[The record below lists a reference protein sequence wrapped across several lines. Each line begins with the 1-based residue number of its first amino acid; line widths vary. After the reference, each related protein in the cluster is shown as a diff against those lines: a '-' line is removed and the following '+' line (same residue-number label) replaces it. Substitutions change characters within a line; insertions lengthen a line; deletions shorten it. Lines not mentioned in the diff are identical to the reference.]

1 MQRATSETLNPKK
14 STILIYSVGLT
25 TSYNGG

>member
-1 MQRATSETLNPKK
+1 MQIATSETLNPKK
-14 STILIYSVGLT
+14 STILLSIDGLP